1 MSKNTLYQIFIVLI
15 IGLFTTNFIIFR
27 MKNELLT
34 TTTTI
39 TLIIGGILKLRDN
52 LKERNK
58 TN

>member
-39 TLIIGGILKLRDN
+39 TLIIGSILKLRDN